1 MDAPAA
7 APMASPAPQPGGFVV
22 EIYVMADGA
31 MSVKS
36 KPMEQEMGEEGAAAG
51 GGTPAKGVGEALKL
65 ALQLIQAG
73 GSSGDDEFA
82 KGFASA
88 GASEETVEM
97 TPDTSMGA
105 R

>member
-1 MDAPAA
+1 MDVPAA
-7 APMASPAPQPGGFVV
+7 APMTTPPAEEGGFTV
-22 EIYVMADGA
+22 EIKVAPDGA
-31 MSVKS
+31 MTVN
-36 KPMEQEMGEEGAAAG
+36 
-51 GGTPAKGVGEALKL
+51 GTPAKGVGEALKL

-73 GSSGDDEFA
+73 GSSGDEEFA
-82 KGFASA
+82 NGFASA